1 MNNYYNKQ
9 SNRDNLTIKMEHCS
23 NGNIDFSDVYS
34 LNSKHFL
41 SGRSVLTPYK
51 SEEINM
57 EIYPNENQNFMK
69 FKHSENYNNVNK
81 DCFEN
86 NNTNIYKE
94 NQNNNISHL
103 KITNNNNNIS
113 MCSTEISFSISSK
126 YENIDELSDY
136 KYSKTP
142 KLRKKIK
149 SILKDFDLENE
160 FELKKLKTIEEDT
173 FVEEESENSISLS
186 SKSKS
191 SELNVNTKL
200 ESINEEKEN
209 LKMILL

>member
-1 MNNYYNKQ
+1 
-9 SNRDNLTIKMEHCS
+9 
-23 NGNIDFSDVYS
+23 
-34 LNSKHFL
+34 
-41 SGRSVLTPYK
+41 
-51 SEEINM
+51 
-57 EIYPNENQNFMK
+57 MK

-149 SILKDFDLENE
+149 SILKDFILENE
-160 FELKKLKTIEEDT
+160 FEFK
-173 FVEEESENSISLS
+173 N
-186 SKSKS
+186 
-191 SELNVNTKL
+191 
-200 ESINEEKEN
+200 
-209 LKMILL
+209 